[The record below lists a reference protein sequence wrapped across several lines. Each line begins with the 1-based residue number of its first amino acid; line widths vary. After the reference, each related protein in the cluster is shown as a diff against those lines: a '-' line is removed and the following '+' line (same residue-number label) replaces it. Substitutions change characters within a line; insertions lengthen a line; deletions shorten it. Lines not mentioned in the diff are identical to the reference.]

1 MKIRENIHKYL
12 WKIEEWLGDGHG
24 VAEAV
29 VLVPVGG
36 ELNQIG
42 PKIKKTK
49 TKSSV
54 PIEKH

>member
-29 VLVPVGG
+29 VLVPIGG

-42 PKIKKTK
+42 PKIKTK

-54 PIEKH
+54 PIEML